1 MSVIND
7 LIEEVETQLIKLFRD
22 NGVADINT
30 GDIYKAAPRYP
41 AIDILLTD
49 RTQGP
54 NQVMQ
59 KGKIE
64 WLLSYDISCMY
75 SGSEGNQ
82 TFKNARKFVDKIYDV
97 IQSEKVGALNNT
109 VQDLECISVEYGR
122 TSIREDIVAN
132 GGVIKLIIQIY
143 EVR

>member
-1 MSVIND
+1 MSAIND
-7 LIEEVETQLIKLFRD
+7 LIEEVESQLTKIFRD
-22 NGVADINT
+22 NGVADVGV

-41 AIDILLTD
+41 AIDMLLTD
-49 RTQGP
+49 RAQGP

-75 SGSEGNQ
+75 SGSEGKQ

-97 IQSEKVGALNNT
+97 IQAEKEGALNNT
-109 VQDLECISVEYGR
+109 VQDLECIGVEYGR
-122 TSIREDIVAN
+122 TAIREDIMAN
-132 GGVIKLIIQIY
+132 GGVIKLLIQIY